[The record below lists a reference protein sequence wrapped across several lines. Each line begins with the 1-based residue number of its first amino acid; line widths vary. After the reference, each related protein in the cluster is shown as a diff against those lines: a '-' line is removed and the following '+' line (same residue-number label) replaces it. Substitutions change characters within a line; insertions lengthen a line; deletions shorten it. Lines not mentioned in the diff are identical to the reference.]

1 MEREEE
7 EELRERELD
16 EEVEEEREWYELEEL
31 PRREAVYRSLLT
43 QWRAFREM
51 RVREEGEREARDFAL
66 MQNPLFSP

>member
-1 MEREEE
+1 MDREEE

-31 PRREAVYRSLLT
+31 PRREAVYCSQLT
-43 QWRAFREM
+43 QWRALREM
-51 RVREEGEREARDFAL
+51 RVREEGEREARDFTH